1 MEKFQFDVISQTL
14 TITAQFAKMMN
25 DPESDEYKLVMRFR
39 QDFPNLTITKKTHK
53 SATHCT
59 TKSGEKFNCNQFKNL
74 TYDRMEK
81 FISALPKSE
90 SYLREYSFVK
100 DFASAIQTNGYTLV
114 RKWFV
119 AQFPEFRKNPLFY
132 LYNEVK
138 VVDITPFIEEEQT
151 RAKELAAEKAEEKTA

>member
-25 DPESDEYKLVMRFR
+25 DPESDEDKLVMRFR

-132 LYNEVK
+132 LSHSPELVSGFQFL
-138 VVDITPFIEEEQT
+138 DEETAGTETVQ
-151 RAKELAAEKAEEKTA
+151 KKAS

>member
-14 TITAQFAKMMN
+14 TITAQFDKMMN

-132 LYNEVK
+132 LSHSPELVSGFQFL
-138 VVDITPFIEEEQT
+138 DEETAGTETVQ
-151 RAKELAAEKAEEKTA
+151 KKAS